1 MEGEIRHISMKELKR
16 GSYVLI
22 DEEPCRVVEIETS
35 APGKHGA
42 AKMRVTAINIFTT
55 SKKTLIKPSDASIDA
70 PVINKKKVQVVSIT
84 GSNAQLMDMESYEV
98 FELPM
103 DDDMKDKLQ
112 PGSEVEIIETMG
124 KRAFYKS

>member
-1 MEGEIRHISMKELKR
+1 MEGERRHISMKELKR
-16 GSYVLI
+16 GGYVLI

-42 AKMRVTAINIFTT
+42 AKMRVTAINIFTS

-84 GSNAQLMDMESYEV
+84 GDSAQLMDMESYEV
-98 FELPM
+98 FDLPI
-103 DDDMKDKLQ
+103 DEDIKDKLQ
-112 PGSEVEIIETMG
+112 PGAEVEIIETMG
-124 KRAFYKS
+124 KKAFFKM